1 MTIRRL
7 LAFLLAYLLAAM
19 PLGGDEGAGPAGEG
33 TAVLLEVDGPIGPA
47 TTDYIVSG
55 LGEAEER
62 GAELIILR
70 MDTPGGLDS
79 AMRDI
84 ISAILASPVP
94 VASYVA
100 PSGARAASAG
110 TYILYASHV
119 AAMAPATNLGA
130 ATPVQIGGG
139 GGGILPGSD
148 SPQGDDGGAGSPGD
162 AAEGQEPAE
171 TEGGGAAG
179 SGDPGG
185 GSGSRPDA
193 KKRKVIE
200 DAVAYIRGLAE
211 LRGRNADWAER
222 AVRESVSASATR
234 AVALGAVDFTAG
246 SVSGLLEQADGRTVA
261 LPAGERSLGSAGL
274 AVERVQPDWRNRL
287 LSVLTNPNVAYILM
301 LVGIYGIIFE
311 LLSPGALV
319 PGVLGGISLLLALYA
334 FQALPITFAGLG
346 LIGLGIAFMIGEA
359 FAPSFGAL
367 GLGGAV
373 AFVLG
378 STMLLDTDVEGFEIS
393 LGLIVGIT
401 AASLL
406 VFTGVA
412 TMAARAWRR
421 PRLGGG
427 DELIGAEAVAE
438 AAFDGRGHVHYA
450 GERWNAEAERPVWAG
465 QRVRVVGKE
474 GLTLRVEPD
483 E

>member
-7 LAFLLAYLLAAM
+7 LAFLCAYLLAAT
-19 PLGGDEGAGPAGEG
+19 PLGSEEGATPPGEG
-33 TAVLLEVDGPIGPA
+33 TAVLLEIDGPIGPA
-47 TTDYIVSG
+47 TTDYVVSG
-55 LGEAEER
+55 LDEAEAR
-62 GAELIILR
+62 GAELVILR

-84 ISAILASPVP
+84 ISGILASPVP

-119 AAMAPATNLGA
+119 AAMASATNLGA
-130 ATPVQIGGG
+130 ATPVQVGG
-139 GGGILPGSD
+139 GGGILPG
-148 SPQGDDGGAGSPGD
+148 GEESPGD
-162 AAEGQEPAE
+162 RGSGGPSGGGAEGQAPAGA
-171 TEGGGAAG
+171 EGGGEPEG
-179 SGDPGG
+179 
-185 GSGSRPDA
+185 GSRPDA
-193 KKRKVIE
+193 KERKVVE
-200 DAVAYIRGLAE
+200 DAVSYIRGLAE

-222 AVRESVSASATR
+222 AVRESVSATAGE
-234 AVALGAVDFTAG
+234 AVELGIVDFTAG
-246 SVSGLLEQADGRTVA
+246 SVGELLAQADGRTVA
-261 LPAGERSLGSAGL
+261 LPAGERSLASAGL
-274 AVERVQPDWRNRL
+274 AVERIQPDWRNRL
-287 LSVLTNPNVAYILM
+287 LSVLTNPNVAYLLM

-334 FQALPITFAGLG
+334 FQALPVTFAGLG

-359 FAPSFGAL
+359 FAPSFGVL
-367 GLGGAV
+367 GIGGAV

-393 LGLIVGIT
+393 LALIAGLT

-412 TMAARAWRR
+412 AMAARAWRR

-438 AAFDGRGHVHYA
+438 AAFDERGHVHYA
-450 GERWNAEAERPVWAG
+450 GERWNAEAERPVQAG